1 MGDRPTSAAA
11 HRELGY
17 VELLRAQYARSGVWL
32 RQASELAEDDLER
45 SKIASVLGA
54 GFSDVGRHR
63 RAEVELRAAL
73 ALAGDDGR
81 QRAWSLTVLGRTQ
94 LLCGDLDDAEATLVA
109 ANKITREERW
119 TGFLPYPESLLGDVY
134 AATGRFEMAAEA
146 LEHAFTLGCSV
157 NDACWESYSARGLGV
172 LAAARGDLVDALGH
186 LDDALLRC
194 QRERDTHRWIRAY
207 VTDALCAVGIA
218 ARDPRAVSWAADLA
232 AMAGAGGMTEFSVRA
247 YLYRHELGE
256 HGALD
261 AARTLA
267 AGVENPHLDAA
278 IEAGVSPLLAELVRV
293 RG

>member
-1 MGDRPTSAAA
+1 M
-11 HRELGY
+11 
-17 VELLRAQYARSGVWL
+17 
-32 RQASELAEDDLER
+32 
-45 SKIASVLGA
+45 GA
-54 GFSDVGRHR
+54 GLSDVGKHR

-94 LLCGDLDDAEATLVA
+94 LLCGDLDEAETTLVA
-109 ANKITREERW
+109 ATGITREERW

-134 AATGRFEMAAEA
+134 AATGRFDLAAEA

-172 LAAARGDLVDALGH
+172 LAAARGDLGAALGH

-194 QRERDTHRWIRAY
+194 QRERDTHRWIHAY
-207 VTDALCAVGIA
+207 VTDARCAVAIA
-218 ARDPRAVSWAADLA
+218 AGDPRAASWTADLA
-232 AMAGAGGMTEFSVRA
+232 AMAGAGGMTEFAVRA

-256 HGALD
+256 PGALD

-267 AGVENPHLDAA
+267 SGIENPHLEIALD
-278 IEAGVSPLLAELVRV
+278 AGVSPLLAELVRV